1 MVIVCF
7 KIMKLL
13 SVVFSFKNEEG
24 NLEELVNR
32 TVKSISELKD
42 WDYELIFV
50 NDSSNDKSEEIL
62 LDLQKKFKIT
72 IINMSRTFGIG
83 PCVLAGFKNSSGD
96 CAIYMDS
103 DLQDPPE
110 LIPDMIKKFEAG
122 NEVVHTV
129 RETREGESALKLFL
143 TKIAYNVIGFFSDI
157 NLPHE
162 AGDFKLISRKALNI
176 ILEQKE
182 FDPYVRGLSVW
193 VGFEQTFIKYKRHKR
208 AEGETHFSI
217 FGTAVTAE
225 FFRGITSYS
234 TKPLYISIIM
244 GLLGILMSIILII
257 YSIYLKY
264 NNLSVPGSSGILIT
278 ISFFSGNILI
288 SLGFVGIYIG
298 KIFNQTK
305 NRHQYIIKEI
315 KQFK

>member
-1 MVIVCF
+1 
-7 KIMKLL
+7 MKLL
-13 SVVFSFKNEEG
+13 SLVFSFRNEEN

-32 TVKSISELKD
+32 TVKSINELQN

-50 NDSSNDKSEEIL
+50 NDSSNDGSEKIL
-62 LDLQKKFKIT
+62 LDLQKKFKII

-96 CAIYMDS
+96 CVIYMDS

-110 LIPDMIKKFEAG
+110 LIPSMVKKFEEG
-122 NEVVHTV
+122 NEIVHTV
-129 RETREGESALKLFL
+129 RENREGESRLKLLL
-143 TKIAYNVIGFFSDI
+143 TKIAYNIIGFFSDL
-157 NLPHE
+157 NLPVE
-162 AGDFKLISRKALNI
+162 AGDFKLISKKALSI

-193 VGFEQTFIKYKRHKR
+193 VGFKQTYVKYTRHKR
-208 AEGETHFSI
+208 ATGKTHFSI
-217 FGTAVTAE
+217 FGKGPMSE
-225 FFRGITSYS
+225 FLRGITSYS
-234 TKPLYISIIM
+234 TKPLYISIVM

-257 YSIYLKY
+257 YSIYLKL

-288 SLGFVGIYIG
+288 SLGFLGVYIG

>member
-1 MVIVCF
+1 
-7 KIMKLL
+7 MKLL
-13 SVVFSFKNEEG
+13 SVVFSFRNEED

-32 TVKSISELKD
+32 TVKSINELKD

-50 NDSSNDKSEEIL
+50 NDSSNDKSEVIL
-62 LDLQKKFKIT
+62 LNLQKKFKIT

-83 PCVLAGFKNSSGD
+83 PCVLAGFQNSSGD

-110 LIPDMIKKFEAG
+110 LIPSMIRKFEEG

-129 RETREGESALKLFL
+129 RETREGESVFKLFF
-143 TKIAYNVIGFFSDI
+143 TKKAYNIIGLFSNI
-157 NLPHE
+157 NLPIE
-162 AGDFKLISRKALNI
+162 AGDFKLISRKALDI

-182 FDPYVRGLSVW
+182 FDPYIRGLSVW
-193 VGFEQTFIKYKRHKR
+193 VGFKQAFIKYKRHKR
-208 AEGETHFSI
+208 FLGMTHFTN
-217 FGTAVTAE
+217 FGKAQIKEVLK
-225 FFRGITSYS
+225 GITSYS

-244 GLLGILMSIILII
+244 GVLGILMSIVLII
-257 YSIYLKY
+257 YSLYLKY

-278 ISFFSGNILI
+278 ISFFSWNILI
-288 SLGFVGIYIG
+288 SLGFLGIYIG

-305 NRHQYIIKEI
+305 NRHQYIIKDI